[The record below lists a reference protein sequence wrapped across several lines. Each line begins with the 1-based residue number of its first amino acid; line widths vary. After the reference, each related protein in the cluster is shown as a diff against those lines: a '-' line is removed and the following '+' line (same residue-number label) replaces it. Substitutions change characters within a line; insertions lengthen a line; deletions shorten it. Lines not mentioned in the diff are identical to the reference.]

1 MKLFKSLL
9 LVACAA
15 LSFAACDKDDD
26 KTPVNPTPKGYVGEL
41 SVDQTDG
48 TFFKQQGVSVRYD
61 LKDDRT
67 VDIYMYRV
75 QFAEAMPVKLDM
87 TIPGVECKS
96 VGERIELSGERII
109 PLAMGGEFPRY
120 TITSLRGTLT
130 DSELQ
135 LSMNCG
141 EFPVGPCS
149 RTVRRELSP
158 AAFRFIALRIFFAE
172 FSYLYTL
179 FSRVELCAILQR

>member
-9 LVACAA
+9 SVACAA
-15 LSFAACDKDDD
+15 LCFAACDKDDD

-48 TFFKQQGVSVRYD
+48 TFFKQQGVSVKYD

-87 TIPGVECKS
+87 TIPGAECKS
-96 VGERIELSGERII
+96 VGERIELSGEQII

-120 TITSLRGTLT
+120 TITALRGTLT

-135 LSMNCG
+135 LSMTCG
-141 EFPVGPCS
+141 EFPLTYSG
-149 RTVRRELSP
+149 T
-158 AAFRFIALRIFFAE
+158 AAE
-172 FSYLYTL
+172 
-179 FSRVELCAILQR
+179 

>member
-1 MKLFKSLL
+1 
-9 LVACAA
+9 
-15 LSFAACDKDDD
+15 
-26 KTPVNPTPKGYVGEL
+26 
-41 SVDQTDG
+41 
-48 TFFKQQGVSVRYD
+48 
-61 LKDDRT
+61 
-67 VDIYMYRV
+67 MYRV

-141 EFPVGPCS
+141 EFPLTYSG
-149 RTVRRELSP
+149 T
-158 AAFRFIALRIFFAE
+158 AAE
-172 FSYLYTL
+172 
-179 FSRVELCAILQR
+179 

>member
-26 KTPVNPTPKGYVGEL
+26 KTPVNPTPKEYVGEL

-75 QFAEAMPVKLDM
+75 QFAEAMSVKLDM

-109 PLAMGGEFPRY
+109 PLAMGGKFPRY

-141 EFPVGPCS
+141 EFPLTYSGTAS
-149 RTVRRELSP
+149 E
-158 AAFRFIALRIFFAE
+158 
-172 FSYLYTL
+172 
-179 FSRVELCAILQR
+179 